1 MFLCCLVFIFLRH
14 KTQVVIEI
22 EFENALKYNQETE
35 YHSLFLLLR
44 QLTYNTEQV

>member
-22 EFENALKYNQETE
+22 EFENTLKYNQETKN
-35 YHSLFLLLR
+35 HSLFFVE
-44 QLTYNTEQV
+44 TFDI